1 MQTRISQLEIIAP
14 ELDTCHCDPITLV
27 KEILSQMNRSKFRED
42 TTCTKKLIEKTWNE
56 KTKVE
61 TIYFEGI
68 IAAKDWK
75 SFTIWNF

>member
-1 MQTRISQLEIIAP
+1 
-14 ELDTCHCDPITLV
+14 
-27 KEILSQMNRSKFRED
+27 MNRSKFRED